1 MRLTTSLILLLQTQ
15 SEDSFQSFSIT
26 QGAYKI
32 STHTVAQDHFGYLCP
47 SDNPSNAIGLRTA
60 SSEVDKGSTWTV
72 AAVVNNSIIIPNKK
86 SPGIIKGK
94 IKPTWIYF

>member
-32 STHTVAQDHFGYLCP
+32 STHTAPRLSGNH
-47 SDNPSNAIGLRTA
+47 NPDDIVL
-60 SSEVDKGSTWTV
+60 VF
-72 AAVVNNSIIIPNKK
+72 
-86 SPGIIKGK
+86 IKHK
-94 IKPTWIYF
+94 